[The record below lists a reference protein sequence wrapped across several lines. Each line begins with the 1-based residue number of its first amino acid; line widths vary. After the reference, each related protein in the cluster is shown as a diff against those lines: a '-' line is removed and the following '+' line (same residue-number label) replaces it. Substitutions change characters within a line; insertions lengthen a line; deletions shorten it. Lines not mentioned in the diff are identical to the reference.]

1 MNWLKQF
8 LENNERR
15 QLPPGPPG
23 SAEIVIYDQADDNR
37 EAAVRITTLS
47 LTLVNFGLTIVNVV
61 VFALLV
67 LS

>member
-1 MNWLKQF
+1 MSWLKQF
-8 LENNERR
+8 LESNERR

-23 SAEIVIYDQADDNR
+23 SAEIIIYDQADEIR
-37 EAAVRITTLS
+37 EETVRLTTRS

-61 VFALLV
+61 IFALLV

>member
-1 MNWLKQF
+1 MSWLKQF
-8 LENNERR
+8 LESNERR

-23 SAEIVIYDQADDNR
+23 SAEIVIYDQVDDNR
-37 EAAVRITTLS
+37 QVAVKRTTWS
-47 LTLVNFGLTIVNVV
+47 LTLVNVGLTLVNVV

>member
-1 MNWLKQF
+1 MSWLKQF
-8 LENNERR
+8 LESNERR

-23 SAEIVIYDQADDNR
+23 SAEIVIYDQVDDNR
-37 EAAVRITTLS
+37 QLAVKRTTLS
-47 LTLVNFGLTIVNVV
+47 LTLVNVGLTLVNVV

>member
-1 MNWLKQF
+1 MSWLKQF
-8 LENNERR
+8 LESNERR

-23 SAEIVIYDQADDNR
+23 SAEIVIYDQVDDNR
-37 EAAVRITTLS
+37 QLAVKRTTWS
-47 LTLVNFGLTIVNVV
+47 LTLVNVGLTLVNVV

>member
-1 MNWLKQF
+1 MSWLKQF
-8 LENNERR
+8 LESNERR

-23 SAEIVIYDQADDNR
+23 SAEIVIYDQVDDNR
-37 EAAVRITTLS
+37 QLAVERTTLS
-47 LTLVNFGLTIVNVV
+47 LTLVNVGLTLVNVV

>member
-1 MNWLKQF
+1 MSWSKQF
-8 LENNERR
+8 LQSNERR

-23 SAEIVIYDQADDNR
+23 SAEIIIYDQADENH
-37 EAAVRITTLS
+37 EAAVKITPWS

-67 LS
+67 LA

>member
-1 MNWLKQF
+1 MSWLKQF
-8 LENNERR
+8 LEDHKRL

-23 SAEIVIYDQADDNR
+23 SAEIVIYDQVDDNR
-37 EAAVRITTLS
+37 QLAVKRTTLS
-47 LTLVNFGLTIVNVV
+47 LTLVNVGLTLVNVV